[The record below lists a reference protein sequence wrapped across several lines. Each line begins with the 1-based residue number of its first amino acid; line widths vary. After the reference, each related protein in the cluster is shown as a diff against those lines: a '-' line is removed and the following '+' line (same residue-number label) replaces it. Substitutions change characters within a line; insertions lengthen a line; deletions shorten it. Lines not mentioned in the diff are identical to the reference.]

1 MLSAQLSN
9 KESNVASRL
18 RKGYAVHGGF
28 KEGYLRGEC
37 ERKPCTNGMW
47 CLEKMEAANG
57 ALLLH
62 LLIAKPCARR
72 WACSRARGG
81 PRCTAGGTAADAYAR
96 AVHQPWPA
104 AARSA
109 VCVVQEKG
117 RDIFD
122 LLRVCRR
129 VGETV

>member
-1 MLSAQLSN
+1 MLAHGGALEIVASKKSCSSPSLRNKLQGKLTNMLSAQLSN

-47 CLEKMEAANG
+47 CPEKMEAANG

-72 WACSRARGG
+72 
-81 PRCTAGGTAADAYAR
+81 
-96 AVHQPWPA
+96 
-104 AARSA
+104 
-109 VCVVQEKG
+109 
-117 RDIFD
+117 
-122 LLRVCRR
+122 
-129 VGETV
+129 